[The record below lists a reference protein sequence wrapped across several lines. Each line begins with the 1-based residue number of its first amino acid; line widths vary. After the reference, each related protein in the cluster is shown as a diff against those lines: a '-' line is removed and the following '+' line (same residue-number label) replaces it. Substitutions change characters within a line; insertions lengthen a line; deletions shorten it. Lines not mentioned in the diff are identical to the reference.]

1 MAEFQENNVSRNLKE
16 YFNKNGLTQQA
27 VANMLGITQAAV
39 SSLLRGKPFGKRSA
53 KIWSD
58 LFGFNYSWLL
68 TGGGEMFKT
77 TEKVI
82 IEHATPDM
90 IRETASEAFEYQLN
104 KLFKDKIIA
113 PYSLIEE
120 KEEEIRALNREIG
133 KLENE
138 IERLKNDFRKEIE
151 RAPQDHTIQDF
162 NRISDKLLKDDSF
175 VRAINNPDSESFKV
189 EHKGAGFIA
198 TPLSKEEKKKITDQH
213 KKRQVK
219 GRSFTMPDKESKA

>member
-1 MAEFQENNVSRNLKE
+1 MADFQENNISRNLKE

-39 SSLLRGKPFGKRSA
+39 SSLLRGKPFGKKSA

-68 TGGGEMFKT
+68 TGEGDMFKT

-90 IRETASEAFEYQLN
+90 IRETASEVFEYQLN
-104 KLFKDKIIA
+104 KLFKEKIIA

-138 IERLKNDFRKEIE
+138 IERLKNDFRKETE
-151 RAPQDHTIQDF
+151 RAPQDYTIQDF

-175 VRAINNPDSESFKV
+175 TRVIDNQDSETFRIKQ
-189 EHKGAGFIA
+189 KGDKIVAI
-198 TPLSKEEKKKITDQH
+198 PLSKEEEKKIMDKH
-213 KKRQVK
+213 KKRQIT
-219 GRSFTMPDKESKA
+219 GNSITMPDKESKA